1 MKLHIAVFAAV
12 LVPLSSSALG
22 ADRVLVTFT
31 GTVSSITDITDPVG
45 VFSAFSVGNP
55 VTGRYTYGSTLPD
68 TDPNLALGSYKQS
81 YPNAGLWI
89 TVGSTEFS
97 PSAGEALEI
106 YVDDNWP
113 VTHDT
118 FSLQIGIP
126 ELPACQANANY
137 LIFRDLSDRA
147 ISGDALFLEAPNLSA
162 FPVSFGFVFGALC
175 GPYNESVTLKFN
187 VTSVTTEVIVPTVST
202 WGLVITAALLM
213 GFGTIIL
220 RRRRVAS

>member
-31 GTVSSITDITDPVG
+31 GTVSSITDPVD
-45 VFSAFSVGNP
+45 VFSDFSVGDP
-55 VTGRYTYGSTLPD
+55 VTGRYTYNTTLPD
-68 TDPNLALGSYKQS
+68 TQPDPGSGTYTQS
-81 YPNAGLWI
+81 FPDGGLWI
-89 TVGSTEFS
+89 AVGSTGFS
-97 PSAGEALEI
+97 PSAGDALQI
-106 YVDDNWP
+106 YVGDNRP

-137 LIFRDLSDRA
+137 LIFRDLSDTA
-147 ISGDALFLEAPNLSA
+147 ITDDALFLAAPNLSA
-162 FPVSFGFVFGALC
+162 FPLSYGLVTGFFC
-175 GPYNESVTLKFN
+175 GPSEESVTLRFN